1 MFARFLVPV
10 DHLCALVTV
19 SRLEMACHCGLLAI

>member
-1 MFARFLVPV
+1 MFANFPFPV
-10 DHLCALVTV
+10 DLCALVTV